1 MGFRQPFIWLVW
13 SGVTHSSHWTA
24 ANDTAISGRI
34 KKALVQDIFSC
45 MWWSCCHS
53 CCTPRV
59 KYGLQERN
67 QKSTLF
73 YAEQLDRICEET
85 AAEKEK
91 LDRIQQ
97 QKGRVREVESR
108 SLCLSIW
115 FGLWRQQPEIILKK
129 KRSLEPVIDSKLR
142 LFYIIACLRSCCD
155 CCFCSLICWNIISQ
169 MHRYLLRISLL
180 IHGMHR

>member
-1 MGFRQPFIWLVW
+1 
-13 SGVTHSSHWTA
+13 
-24 ANDTAISGRI
+24 
-34 KKALVQDIFSC
+34 
-45 MWWSCCHS
+45 
-53 CCTPRV
+53 
-59 KYGLQERN
+59 
-67 QKSTLF
+67 
-73 YAEQLDRICEET
+73 
-85 AAEKEK
+85 
-91 LDRIQQ
+91 
-97 QKGRVREVESR
+97 
-108 SLCLSIW
+108 LCLSIW